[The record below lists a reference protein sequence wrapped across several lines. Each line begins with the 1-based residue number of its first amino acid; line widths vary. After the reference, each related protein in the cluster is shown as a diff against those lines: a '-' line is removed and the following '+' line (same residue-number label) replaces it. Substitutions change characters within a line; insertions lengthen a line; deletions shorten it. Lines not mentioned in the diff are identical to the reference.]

1 MKVIKRDG
9 RVVDYNK
16 QKIVIAIEKANQ
28 EVRKAERANDEDI
41 NSIIEYIEEFGK
53 KRILVEDIQ
62 DIIEQKLMELKKFE
76 LAKKYIVYR
85 YTRALVR
92 KQNITDE
99 SILGLIRKNNVTAMD
114 KNNNK
119 NVIIASMQRNLIAG
133 EVSKDLTRRILLP
146 EKISNAHEEGILYF
160 HDADYFLQPIFDSSF
175 VNIAD
180 MLDNGTVI
188 NGKTIDSPKTF
199 LTACMIMT
207 QIIGAVASNQYGGQA
222 IDVSHLGR
230 YLRKSYDKYIK
241 ELTQKYEEKLTK
253 DIIEEIVQIRLK
265 EELVKGIE
273 NIYYQIN
280 ALKVISGKQPDVTL
294 FLNLNSDDEYTKEN
308 EMIIQEILEQSAR
321 GMKNEEGISEVPEL
335 PKLVYGNYKYEGRF
349 NQGTVTINLPQI
361 AIMSNGNEE
370 RFWTFLEERLELCK
384 EALMCRHY
392 ALLGTTSDISPI
404 HWKHGAIARLQS
416 GEKIDKLLKAGYSTI
431 SLGYIGVHETTKA
444 MKGVSHTTKEG
455 LEFAL
460 KLMKHLKEKVDGW
473 KKETGLGFVLYGI
486 QSDYLSKKFAQI
498 DKETFG
504 EIKDITDKGY
514 YTNSYQVDLR
524 ETIDEN
530 NKLSIERELEK
541 YSYM

>member
-294 FLNLNSDDEYTKEN
+294 FLNLNSDDKYTKEN

-361 AIMSNGNEE
+361 AIMANGNEE

-473 KKETGLGFVLYGI
+473 KKETGLGFVLYGT
-486 QSDYLSKKFAQI
+486 QSEYLSKKFAQI

-504 EIKDITDKGY
+504 EIRDITDKGY
-514 YTNSYQVDLR
+514 YTNAYQVDLR

-530 NKLSIERELEK
+530 NKLLIERELEK

>member
-28 EVRKAERANDEDI
+28 EVRKSERASEEDI
-41 NSIIEYIEEFGK
+41 SSIIEYIEEFGK

-99 SILGLIRKNNVTAMD
+99 SILGLIRKNNSVAMD
-114 KNNNK
+114 KSINK

-222 IDVSHLGR
+222 IDVSHLGK
-230 YLRKSYDKYIK
+230 YLRKSYDKYTK

-253 DIIEEIVQIRLK
+253 DIIEEIVQTRLK

-308 EMIIQEILEQSAR
+308 EMIIQEILEQSER
-321 GMKNEEGISEVPEL
+321 GMKNEEGISEVSEF

-361 AIMSNGNEE
+361 AIISNGNEE

-431 SLGYIGVHETTKA
+431 SLGYIGVYETTKA

-473 KKETGLGFVLYGI
+473 KKETGLGFVLYGT
-486 QSDYLSKKFAQI
+486 QSEYLSKKFAQI

-514 YTNSYQVDLR
+514 YTNA
-524 ETIDEN
+524 
-530 NKLSIERELEK
+530 
-541 YSYM
+541 

>member
-253 DIIEEIVQIRLK
+253 DIIEEIVQTRLK

-361 AIMSNGNEE
+361 AIMANGNEE

-431 SLGYIGVHETTKA
+431 SLGYIGVYETTKV

-473 KKETGLGFVLYGI
+473 KKETGLGFVLYGT

-498 DKETFG
+498 DEETFG

-514 YTNSYQVDLR
+514 YTNSYQVDSR
-524 ETIDEN
+524 ETIDED
-530 NKLSIERELEK
+530 NKLSIEREFEK

>member
-28 EVRKAERANDEDI
+28 DVRKSEIASEEDI
-41 NSIIEYIEEFGK
+41 KSIIEYIEEFGK

-99 SILGLIRKNNVTAMD
+99 SILGLIRKNNSVAMD
-114 KNNNK
+114 KSTNK

-207 QIIGAVASNQYGGQA
+207 QIIGAVASNQYGGQT
-222 IDVSHLGR
+222 IDVSHLGK
-230 YLRKSYDKYIK
+230 YLRKSYDKYTK

-253 DIIEEIVQIRLK
+253 DIIEEIVQTRIK

-280 ALKVISGKQPDVTL
+280 ALKVISGKQPDITL
-294 FLNLNSDDEYTKEN
+294 LLNLNSDDEYTKEN
-308 EMIIQEILEQSAR
+308 EMIIQEILKQSAR

-361 AIMSNGNEE
+361 AIMANGNEE

-431 SLGYIGVHETTKA
+431 SLGYIGVYETTKA

-473 KKETGLGFVLYGI
+473 KKETGLGFVLYGT
-486 QSDYLSKKFAQI
+486 QSEYLSKKFAQI

-514 YTNSYQVDLR
+514 YTNSYYVDSR
-524 ETIDEN
+524 ETIDKD
-530 NKLSIERELEK
+530 NKLSIEREFEK